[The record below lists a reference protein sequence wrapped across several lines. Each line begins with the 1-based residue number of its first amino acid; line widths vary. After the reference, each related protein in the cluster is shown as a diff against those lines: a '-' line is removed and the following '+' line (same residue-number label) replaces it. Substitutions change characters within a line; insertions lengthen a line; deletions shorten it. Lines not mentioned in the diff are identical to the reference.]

1 MFHFKFEPESMVRI
15 CSCANIPLIYFNL
28 RIPTINS
35 DSNLMDGHIYMNVLF
50 KCHVYPILLL
60 LQKKNKVM
68 PKKTK
73 FLTENCQHFQTP
85 PQPPSTKMNNRSIV

>member
-15 CSCANIPLIYFNL
+15 CSCVNIPLIYFNL

-60 LQKKNKVM
+60 LQKKNAKKM
-68 PKKTK
+68 PKKMPK
-73 FLTENCQHFQTP
+73 KCQKKQSF
-85 PQPPSTKMNNRSIV
+85 